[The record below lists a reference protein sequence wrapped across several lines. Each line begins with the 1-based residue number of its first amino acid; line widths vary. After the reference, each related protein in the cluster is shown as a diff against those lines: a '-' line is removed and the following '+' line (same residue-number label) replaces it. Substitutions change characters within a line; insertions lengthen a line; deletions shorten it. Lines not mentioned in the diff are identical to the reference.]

1 MFNLPSPIENGWQ
14 MENGNL
20 ITEYTV
26 LGDVPERIIELVS
39 CRCQKGCKKKF
50 VCVQKVKLVCT
61 DACGC
66 DDNDQCENKDID
78 FSDDEENDDESD
90 TDD

>member
-1 MFNLPSPIENGWQ
+1 MFLSESSNWSRVG
-14 MENGNL
+14 
-20 ITEYTV
+20 V
-26 LGDVPERIIELVS
+26 KKDA
-39 CRCQKGCKKKF
+39 KKKF